1 MPQRPDGAGRP
12 ATSPRLRVAMLLH
25 KDVTHDS
32 RVRREASH
40 LAAEGHA
47 VTVLELAPVAPE
59 HRMLDGFA
67 RRSVLPAPW
76 VRRALPA
83 VLYRLAFFASFVRA
97 IRMQRP
103 DVVHAHDAAMLL
115 PGLVGARLS
124 GARLVYDSHELATS
138 VPYRDRAW
146 AWFVA
151 TIERLGIRRA
161 AFVITVS
168 DGIADELVARYR
180 LRRRP
185 TVLRNVSA
193 LDDLPDGARGG
204 LRDHLSDSAT
214 ASIVLHQGAPAVDRG
229 CEALIDALCHLPAD
243 VHVVFLGSGEPA
255 FSAHLRDLARR
266 QGVEDRVRLVDSVSL
281 DELLAWTREADVGV
295 ALLEDT
301 CRNHRLALP
310 NKLFEYI
317 AAGVPVVVSD
327 LPELRRIVTH
337 YNIGWTATPG
347 DPRAIAQAISLALEE
362 PRDPRLDE
370 NLARAAAEVHWS
382 RESRRLTE
390 VYELLA
396 AR

>member
-1 MPQRPDGAGRP
+1 
-12 ATSPRLRVAMLLH
+12 MLLH

-40 LAAEGHA
+40 LAAQGHA

-59 HRMLDGFA
+59 HRTLDGFT

-76 VRRALPA
+76 VRRALPTP
-83 VLYRLAFFASFVRA
+83 LYRLAFFASFVRA
-97 IRMQRP
+97 IRAQRP

-115 PGLVGARLS
+115 PGLVGARLT

-151 TIERLGIRRA
+151 SIERLGIRRA

-168 DGIADELVARYR
+168 DGIADELVKRYR

-185 TVLRNVSA
+185 VVLRNVSA
-193 LDDLPDGARGG
+193 LDDVPGGVSGGG
-204 LRDHLSDSAT
+204 LRDHLADGGPA
-214 ASIVLHQGAPAVDRG
+214 AIVLHQGAPAVDRG
-229 CEALIDALCHLPAD
+229 CEALIEALCHLPPE

-255 FSAHLRDLARR
+255 FAAELADLARR
-266 QGVEDRVRLVDSVSL
+266 LGVEDRVRRVESVGL
-281 DELLAWTREADVGV
+281 GGLLAWTREADVGV

-301 CRNHRLALP
+301 CLNHRLALP

-327 LPELRRIVTH
+327 LPELRRIVNH

-347 DPRAIAQAISLALEE
+347 DARAIAQAIGQALDE
-362 PRDPRLDE
+362 RGDPRLRE
-370 NLARAAAEVHWS
+370 NLERAGAELRWS
-382 RESRRLTE
+382 QESRRLTA
-390 VYELLA
+390 VYEMLA
-396 AR
+396 D

>member
-1 MPQRPDGAGRP
+1 
-12 ATSPRLRVAMLLH
+12 MLLH
-25 KDVTHDS
+25 KDVTYDS

-47 VTVLELAPVAPE
+47 VTVLELASVPAEQRV
-59 HRMLDGFA
+59 LDGFA

-76 VRRALPA
+76 VRRALPTA
-83 VLYRLAFFASFVRA
+83 LYRLAFFASFVRA
-97 IRMQRP
+97 IRAMRP
-103 DVVHAHDAAMLL
+103 EVVHAHDAAMLL
-115 PGLVGARLS
+115 PGLVGARLT
-124 GARLVYDSHELATS
+124 GAQLVYDSHELATS

-151 TIERLGIRRA
+151 TIERVGIRRA
-161 AFVITVS
+161 AAVITVS

-193 LDDLPDGARGG
+193 LDDLDADIPARPGGG
-204 LRDHLSDSAT
+204 LRDHLADGGS

-229 CEALIDALCHLPAD
+229 CEALVGALRHLPAD
-243 VHVVFLGSGEPA
+243 VYVVFLGSGEPA
-255 FSAHLRDLARR
+255 FSAQLTELARR
-266 QGVEDRVRLVDSVSL
+266 LGVEDRMRLIESVAL
-281 DELLAWTREADVGV
+281 GELLAWTREADVGV

-301 CRNHRLALP
+301 CLNHRLALP

-327 LPELRRIVTH
+327 LPELRRIVNH

-347 DPRAIAQAISLALEE
+347 DPHAIAQAITQALKE
-362 PRDPRLDE
+362 PRDPRLRE
-370 NLARAAAEVHWS
+370 NLARAAAELRWGQ
-382 RESRRLTE
+382 ESQRLTDL
-390 VYELLA
+390 YEMLA
-396 AR
+396 DCATC

>member
-1 MPQRPDGAGRP
+1 
-12 ATSPRLRVAMLLH
+12 MLLH

-40 LAAEGHA
+40 LAAQGHA
-47 VTVLELAPVAPE
+47 VTVLELAPVPQD
-59 HRMLDGFA
+59 RRTLDGFA
-67 RRSVLPAPW
+67 RHSVLPAPW

-83 VLYRLAFFASFVRA
+83 ALYRLVFFAAFVRA
-97 IRMQRP
+97 IRAQRP

-115 PGLVGARLS
+115 PGLVGARVV
-124 GARLVYDSHELATS
+124 GARLVYDAHELATS

-151 TIERLGIRRA
+151 SIERVGIRRA
-161 AFVITVS
+161 AAVITVS
-168 DGIADELVARYR
+168 DGIADELVARYG

-193 LDDLPDGARGG
+193 LDDLEAGASASGG
-204 LRDHLSDSAT
+204 LREHLDGGAP

-229 CEALIDALCHLPAD
+229 CEALIGALPHLPAD

-255 FSAHLRDLARR
+255 FAAELVDLAQRL
-266 QGVEDRVRLVDSVSL
+266 GVGDRVRLVESVPL
-281 DELLAWTREADVGV
+281 GDLLAWTREADVGV

-301 CRNHRLALP
+301 CLNHRLALP

-327 LPELRRIVTH
+327 LPELRRIVNH

-347 DPRAIAQAISLALEE
+347 DSRAIAQAIVRALAE
-362 PRDPRLDE
+362 RDDPRLRE
-370 NLARAAAEVHWS
+370 NLARAAAELRWS
-382 RESRRLTE
+382 QESRRLTE
-390 VYELLA
+390 VYEMPA
-396 AR
+396 DCATC

>member
-1 MPQRPDGAGRP
+1 
-12 ATSPRLRVAMLLH
+12 MLLH

-40 LAAEGHA
+40 LAAQGHA

-59 HRMLDGFA
+59 HRTLDGFT

-76 VRRALPA
+76 VRRALPTP
-83 VLYRLAFFASFVRA
+83 LYRLAFFASFVRA
-97 IRMQRP
+97 IRAQRP

-115 PGLVGARLS
+115 PGLVGARLT

-151 TIERLGIRRA
+151 SIERLGIRRA

-168 DGIADELVARYR
+168 DGIADELVARYG

-185 TVLRNVSA
+185 VVLRNVSA
-193 LDDLPDGARGG
+193 LDDVPGGVSGGG
-204 LRDHLSDSAT
+204 LRDHLADGGPA
-214 ASIVLHQGAPAVDRG
+214 AIVLHQGAPAADRG
-229 CEALIDALCHLPAD
+229 CEALIEALCHLPPE

-255 FSAHLRDLARR
+255 FAAELADLARR
-266 QGVEDRVRLVDSVSL
+266 LGVEDRVRLVESVGL
-281 DELLAWTREADVGV
+281 GGLLAWTREADVGV

-301 CRNHRLALP
+301 CLNHRLALP

-327 LPELRRIVTH
+327 LPELRRIVNH

-347 DPRAIAQAISLALEE
+347 DPRAIARAIGQALAE
-362 PRDPRLDE
+362 RDDPWLRE
-370 NLARAAAEVHWS
+370 NLERAGAELRWS
-382 RESRRLTE
+382 QESRRLTA
-390 VYELLA
+390 VYEMLA
-396 AR
+396 DCALC

>member
-1 MPQRPDGAGRP
+1 MRPT
-12 ATSPRLRVAMLLH
+12 TSPRLRVAMLLH

-40 LAAEGHA
+40 LAAQGHE
-47 VTVLELAPVAPE
+47 VTVLELAPVGPE
-59 HRMLDGFA
+59 HRVLDGFE

-83 VLYRLAFFASFVRA
+83 ALYRLAFFASFVRA
-97 IRMQRP
+97 IRAQRP

-115 PGLVGARLS
+115 PGLVGARVV
-124 GARLVYDSHELATS
+124 GARLIYDSHELATS

-151 TIERLGIRRA
+151 SIERLAIRRA
-161 AFVITVS
+161 AAVITVS

-193 LDDLPDGARGG
+193 LEEGPAGSDGGG
-204 LRDHLSDSAT
+204 LRGHLDAS

-229 CEALIDALCHLPAD
+229 CEALIGALAHLPPE

-255 FSAHLRDLARR
+255 FAAELVDLAQRL
-266 QGVEDRVRLVDSVSL
+266 GVEDRVRLVDSVGL

-301 CRNHRLALP
+301 CLNHRLALP
-310 NKLFEYI
+310 NKLFEYL

-327 LPELRRIVTH
+327 LPELRRIVNH

-347 DPRAIAQAISLALEE
+347 DARAIAEAIGRALDA
-362 PRDPRLDE
+362 RDDPRLHE
-370 NLARAAAEVHWS
+370 GLARAAAELRWS
-382 RESRRLTE
+382 QESRRLTE
-390 VYELLA
+390 VYAMLA